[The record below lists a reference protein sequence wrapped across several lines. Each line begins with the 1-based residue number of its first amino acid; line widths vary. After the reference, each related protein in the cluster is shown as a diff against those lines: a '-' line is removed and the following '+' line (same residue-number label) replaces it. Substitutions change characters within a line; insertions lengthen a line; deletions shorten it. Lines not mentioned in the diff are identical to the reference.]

1 MKKSSAGTLESGD
14 ILIEISPMEKSGAE
28 ITLQSIVAHQFGR
41 KIKAVIRQTLKEM
54 DVDGVSVNA
63 IDKGALDCTVK
74 ARVATAVMRARG
86 DQSYNW

>member
-14 ILIEISPMEKSGAE
+14 ILIEISPSDKSGTE
-28 ITLQSIVAHQFGR
+28 IALQSVVAHQFGR

-54 DVDGVSVNA
+54 GVEGVSVNA
-63 IDKGALDCTVK
+63 TDKGALDCTIK

-86 DQSYNW
+86 DQSFSW